1 MSAGE
6 EKGGIWEEDR
16 EGRNGR
22 VGNQEVCQ
30 TFGGEKL
37 AEKPEYTIRHKP
49 VAGEANE

>member
-30 TFGGEKL
+30 TFRGGKIGR
-37 AEKPEYTIRHKP
+37 KTRIYH
-49 VAGEANE
+49 